1 MKPFV
6 KQILRRQLD
15 KSLTQLNSSVI
26 YINKMKYK
34 IFRGRIIAIT
44 EPNGKVVANIE
55 YLFSLT
61 IEIYK

>member
-1 MKPFV
+1 MKPAL
-6 KQILRRQLD
+6 KQILRHQLD
-15 KSLTQLNSSVI
+15 ASLTRLNSSVI
-26 YINKMKYK
+26 YINKIKYT
-34 IFRGRIIAIT
+34 IFRGRIITIT